1 MKLTKWRCSGDWQKS
16 GRSWALRA
24 PPKGWLEWLCKW
36 SKKIKPSAISSQ
48 GHLNFWA
55 LNLNLYRRLLQFVK
69 PYWTRLAA
77 AMVCMLFVSAS
88 TAASAFLVKP
98 VLDDVFFKKDL
109 TMLKLIPLAIV
120 GLFLLKG
127 FFDYGQAYLM
137 SHVGQRII
145 ADLREKIYSH
155 LQSLSL
161 SFFTRNPTGV
171 LMSRITNDVT
181 LVQGAVTD
189 AVTGLLKD
197 FFTIIGLVGVIFYR
211 DWSLA
216 IVALVVF
223 PLAVYPIVNFG
234 RKLRSY
240 SFRSQSTMGDISSIL
255 METISGNRIVKAF
268 NMEDYER
275 KRFARENR
283 RLLEIILKSV
293 RVRAISHP
301 LMETLGG
308 LGIAFI
314 VFYGGY
320 NVIKGVASPGTFFSF
335 LAALLMLYEPV
346 KRLSGVNNTIQ
357 QGLAAASRI
366 FEVLDTVPEIH
377 SKPGSKVLSS
387 VSKGIEFQ
395 NVSFK
400 YEEDWVLKNINLQI
414 KAGEVV
420 AFVGS
425 SGGGKTTLVNLLP
438 RFYDVTAGGVLID
451 GGDIRDLTVESLRSM
466 IGIVTQQTILFN
478 DSARNNIAYGKID
491 QTFQEIVRAAEAAYA
506 HKFIQNLPKGYDT
519 VIGEQGVKLSGGE
532 RQRLSIARAL
542 LKNAPILILDEATS
556 SLDSESE
563 IEVQKALEY
572 LMQGRT
578 TLVIAHRLSTIR
590 KADRIVVISNGMVV
604 EEGSHEELLER
615 GGEYKKLYLL
625 QFIDGDLERASR
637 LENEQKFTAIS

>member
-1 MKLTKWRCSGDWQKS
+1 MIC
-16 GRSWALRA
+16 
-24 PPKGWLEWLCKW
+24 
-36 SKKIKPSAISSQ
+36 
-48 GHLNFWA
+48 
-55 LNLNLYRRLLQFVK
+55 
-69 PYWTRLAA
+69 
-77 AMVCMLFVSAS
+77 MVFVSAATS
-88 TAASAFLVKP
+88 GSAFLVKP

-109 TMLKLIPLAIV
+109 TMLKLIPLAIIALFMIK
-120 GLFLLKG
+120 GLA
-127 FFDYGQAYLM
+127 DYGQAYLM
-137 SHVGQRII
+137 SYVGQRII
-145 ADLREKIYSH
+145 ADLREKIYNH

-161 SFFTRNPTGV
+161 SFFTRNPTGT
-171 LMSRITNDVT
+171 LMSRITNDVSM
-181 LVQGAVTD
+181 VQGAVTD

-197 FFTIIGLVGVIFYR
+197 FFTIIGLVAVVFYR
-211 DWSLA
+211 DWRLA

-223 PLAVYPIVNFG
+223 PVAVYPIVKFG

-240 SFRSQSTMGDISSIL
+240 SVRSQTAMGDISTIL
-255 METISGNRIVKAF
+255 LETISGNRIVKAF

-283 RLLEIILKSV
+283 RLFGISMKSV

-301 LMETLGG
+301 LMEFLGG

-320 NVIKGVASPGTFFSF
+320 NVIKGVATPGTFFSF

-346 KRLSGVNNTIQ
+346 KRLSGVNNAVQ
-357 QGLAAASRI
+357 QGLAAASRV
-366 FEVLDTVPEIH
+366 FEVLDTVPEIRN
-377 SKPGSKVLSS
+377 KPTAKPLSF
-387 VSKGIEFQ
+387 VSRGIDYE

-414 KAGEVV
+414 KTGEVV

-438 RFYDVTAGGVLID
+438 RFYDVSSGKVLID
-451 GGDIRDLTVESLRSM
+451 GWDIRDVTVESLRGM

-478 DSARNNIAYGKID
+478 DTVRNNIAYGKINES
-491 QTFQEIVRAAEAAYA
+491 FEEIVKAAKAAYA
-506 HKFIQNLPKGYDT
+506 HGFIQNLPKGYDT

-532 RQRLSIARAL
+532 RQRISIARAL

-563 IEVQKALEY
+563 IEVQKALEF

-590 KADRIVVISNGMVV
+590 KADRIVVISDGVVV
-604 EEGSHEELLER
+604 EEGSHEGLLARE
-615 GGEYKKLYLL
+615 GEYKKLYLL
-625 QFIDGDLERASR
+625 QFIDSDLEKINL
-637 LENEQKFTAIS
+637 LENDKRFNAIS

>member
-1 MKLTKWRCSGDWQKS
+1 MD
-16 GRSWALRA
+16 
-24 PPKGWLEWLCKW
+24 
-36 SKKIKPSAISSQ
+36 
-48 GHLNFWA
+48 
-55 LNLNLYRRLLQFVK
+55 LYRRLLEFVK
-69 PYWTRLAA
+69 PHWTRLAG
-77 AMVCMLFVSAS
+77 AMVCMLFVSAATS
-88 TAASAFLVKP
+88 ASAFLVKP

-120 GLFLLKG
+120 GLFVLKG
-127 FFDYGQAYLM
+127 LFDYGQAYLM
-137 SHVGQRII
+137 SYVGQRII
-145 ADLREKIYSH
+145 ADLREKIYNH

-171 LMSRITNDVT
+171 LMSRITNDVG

-197 FFTIIGLVGVIFYR
+197 LFTIIGLVGVVFYR
-211 DWSLA
+211 DWRLA

-223 PLAVYPIVNFG
+223 PLAVYPIFKFG

-240 SFRSQSTMGDISSIL
+240 STRSQTTMGDISTIL

-275 KRFARENR
+275 TRFANENR
-283 RLLEIILKSV
+283 RLFGILMKSV
-293 RVRAISHP
+293 RVRAVSHP

-308 LGIAFI
+308 LGIGFI

-320 NVIKGVASPGTFFSF
+320 NVVKGVATPGTFFSF

-366 FEVLDTVPEIH
+366 FEVLDTVPEIR
-377 SKPGSKVLSS
+377 SKPQARVLTSL
-387 VSKGIEFQ
+387 SKGIQ
-395 NVSFK
+395 YQDVSFK

-414 KAGEVV
+414 RVGEVV
-420 AFVGS
+420 AFVGA

-438 RFYDVTAGGVLID
+438 RFYDVASGRVLVD
-451 GGDIRDLTVESLRSM
+451 GWDTRDVSVESLRRM

-478 DSARNNIAYGKID
+478 DTVKNNIGYGKID
-491 QTFQEIVRAAEAAYA
+491 QPFEEIVKAAEAAYA
-506 HKFIQNLPKGYDT
+506 HRFIENLPKGYDT
-519 VIGEQGVKLSGGE
+519 VIGEQGLKLSGGE
-532 RQRLSIARAL
+532 RQRISIARAL

-563 IEVQKALEY
+563 IEVQKALEF

-590 KADRIVVISNGMVV
+590 KADRIVVISNGVVV
-604 EEGSHEELLER
+604 EEGTHEDLLER
-615 GGEYKKLYLL
+615 DGEYRKLYLL
-625 QFIDGDLERASR
+625 QFIDSDLERTNAPNSV
-637 LENEQKFTAIS
+637 QKLTAIS